1 MTLLEVS
8 GLTVSIDGTDVVRGV
23 DFAVAAGEAV
33 AVVGESGSGKS
44 VTALSVLGLLPDS
57 AKVSGSIRFHGQ
69 ELVGRSDKELAKIRG
84 AGISMVFQDPLSS
97 LTPVYPVGDQIAEA
111 LLVHAGRGGRAPL
124 TKRQARERAV
134 ELLEMVGVP
143 DPAQRARS
151 FPHQLSGGQRQR
163 VMIAMAVANDPKLI
177 IADEPTTALDVT
189 VQAKILRLLRTAQQI
204 TGAAVVLITHDLGVV
219 AEFADRALVMYAG
232 RIVESAPLEPLYQ
245 GPRMPYT
252 LGLLGA
258 VPRVDAPVGTRL
270 VPVPG
275 TPPLPSALPPG
286 CSFAPRCPLK
296 LDRCDESEPPLAR
309 APGDHGPHGHWAA
322 CIRSDELS
330 GAEAAAVYQV
340 PQREEPAAKPADPDV
355 VVSVEDLRR
364 TYPVTKGLVFKRQVG
379 EVKAVA
385 GVSFQVRQGEALGL
399 VGESGC
405 GKTTTIMEIMA
416 LAAPQAGRIEVLG
429 RDVARLAPHERRG
442 LRRDIQIVFQDSMA
456 AMDPRLPA
464 ADILAE
470 PLRLFGVPDEER
482 DTRVL
487 ELLDLVGLSRGH
499 LGRFPAQFSGGQ
511 RQRLCI
517 ARALALKPKILVL
530 DEPVSAL
537 DVSVQA
543 GVLNLLSDLRAELGL
558 SYLFVSH
565 DLALVKQVCDHVA
578 VMRAGEIVEAGP
590 VASVYADP
598 RHEYTRELMAAVPV
612 PDPAA
617 ARARNAEERTA

>member
-1 MTLLEVS
+1 MTVPRSPLLQVAD
-8 GLTVSIDGTDVVRGV
+8 LTVAIGGTAVVRGV
-23 DFAVAAGEAV
+23 SFAVEAGEAV

-44 VTALSVLGLLPDS
+44 VTALSVLGLLPD
-57 AKVSGSIRFHGQ
+57 AARVTGSIRFEGQ
-69 ELVGRSDKELAKIRG
+69 ELVGQPDKHLSKIRG

-97 LTPVYPVGDQIAEA
+97 LTPVYTVGDQIAEA
-111 LLVHAGRGGRAPL
+111 LLVHGGRGGRPSL
-124 TKRQARERAV
+124 TKRQARDRAV
-134 ELLEMVGVP
+134 ELLDLVGVP
-143 DPAQRARS
+143 NPAQRAKS

-163 VMIAMAVANDPKLI
+163 VMIAMAIANDPKLI

-189 VQAKILRLLRTAQQI
+189 VQAKILRLLRTAQEI

-232 RIVESAPLEPLYQ
+232 RIVESAPLEPLFAS
-245 GPRMPYT
+245 PRMPYT

-258 VPRVDAPVGTRL
+258 VPRIDAPIGARL

-286 CSFAPRCPLK
+286 CSFAPRCPLRI
-296 LDRCDESEPPLAR
+296 DRCDEAEPPLSPVGEHQA
-309 APGDHGPHGHWAA
+309 AA
-322 CIRSDELS
+322 CIRSEELA
-330 GAEAAAVYQV
+330 GADAAAVYRV
-340 PQREEPAAKPADPDV
+340 PPWNEPPAKPAQPEV
-355 VVSVEDLRR
+355 VVSVEGLRR

-379 EVKAVA
+379 EVHAVSD
-385 GVSFQVRQGEALGL
+385 VSFQVRQGEALGL

-416 LAAPQAGRIEVLG
+416 LVAPQAGKIEVLG
-429 RDVARLAPHERRG
+429 RDAASLSPHERRE
-442 LRRDIQIVFQDSMA
+442 LRQDIQIVFQDSMA

-470 PLRLFGVPDEER
+470 PLRLFGKPEAECN
-482 DTRVL
+482 TRVL
-487 ELLDLVGLSRGH
+487 ELLDLVGLDRGH
-499 LGRFPAQFSGGQ
+499 LARFPAQFSGGQ

-537 DVSVQA
+537 DVSIQA
-543 GVLNLLSDLRAELGL
+543 GILNLLSDLRAELGL

-590 VASVYADP
+590 VAKVYADP
-598 RHEYTRELMAAVPV
+598 QHEYTRELMASVPV

-617 ARARNAEERTA
+617 ARAKRDSERAL